1 MQVIEHHGLA
11 LKPKFWFKP
20 KRMYPH
26 LYLALLFVHNL
37 AQSATPTPLDEIPG
51 LAPFATATHTYDSN
65 LLNRADSGS
74 GPAPQSDFIER
85 VEIGTHVNFQLS
97 RQKFSGALSL
107 SDNRHQRFSER
118 NTEGRAHHLRW
129 DSEIGR
135 TLVAAVEG
143 RSISDQAPIQTG
155 LITATQRDQDIASA
169 SLNWKFHP
177 NYSVVNQVSKT
188 NTRFRGVENSSE
200 AVLAGLNRDD
210 ESSHIG
216 VEYHPGTGSSLA
228 LLLKESNGR
237 FPIRQITGPGESVS
251 NDFDQNETELLGKWK
266 ISDITSM
273 TLSLSSV
280 QRDHDEVQ
288 SRDFSGT
295 NYRVEVF
302 FKPTIKTNFN
312 LLWGKQIVGISDATN
327 SDALARQLFL
337 AMSMKITEKVLLKLA
352 YRPQNLQ
359 FGGTDGL
366 NTSPRTERVKEGS
379 ISLEYQLY
387 PRVSLG
393 TNFQNRSRET
403 TLSNSDYSANAIS
416 IFMKYEH

>member
-1 MQVIEHHGLA
+1 
-11 LKPKFWFKP
+11 
-20 KRMYPH
+20 
-26 LYLALLFVHNL
+26 
-37 AQSATPTPLDEIPG
+37 
-51 LAPFATATHTYDSN
+51 
-65 LLNRADSGS
+65 
-74 GPAPQSDFIER
+74 
-85 VEIGTHVNFQLS
+85 
-97 RQKFSGALSL
+97 
-107 SDNRHQRFSER
+107 
-118 NTEGRAHHLRW
+118 
-129 DSEIGR
+129 
-135 TLVAAVEG
+135 
-143 RSISDQAPIQTG
+143 
-155 LITATQRDQDIASA
+155 
-169 SLNWKFHP
+169 
-177 NYSVVNQVSKT
+177 
-188 NTRFRGVENSSE
+188 
-200 AVLAGLNRDD
+200 
-210 ESSHIG
+210 
-216 VEYHPGTGSSLA
+216 
-228 LLLKESNGR
+228 
-237 FPIRQITGPGESVS
+237 
-251 NDFDQNETELLGKWK
+251 
-266 ISDITSM
+266 M